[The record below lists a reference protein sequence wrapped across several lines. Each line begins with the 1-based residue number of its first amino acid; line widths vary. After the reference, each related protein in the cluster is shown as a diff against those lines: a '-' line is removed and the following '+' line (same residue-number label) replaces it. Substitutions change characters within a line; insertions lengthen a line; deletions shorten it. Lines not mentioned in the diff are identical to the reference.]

1 MKKIVF
7 NIANEFTEMPLL
19 PYKDDGDFSAEEL
32 LEKHL
37 IPLYNKAKAE
47 GKILII
53 ELDGAIGYSPTFL
66 RVAFEGLAEQGDDV
80 TDIVKIVSDFMDI
93 NEKDISYNRVYD
105 LVENNLNNI
114 NRLLNAFRN
123 N

>member
-80 TDIVKIVSDFMDI
+80 TDIVKIVSDRSKSLKEMANNYLHGESAFLRLECFD
-93 NEKDISYNRVYD
+93 NR
-105 LVENNLNNI
+105 
-114 NRLLNAFRN
+114 
-123 N
+123 